1 MKELKNCTSKSIE
14 LWAEDLD
21 KQPKNKPLDDIKIF
35 MTATMNEDRIESD
48 PEAKQIIE
56 EGNNMA
62 SLIFKRIKF
71 MHTYTATKAV
81 LLFLESIC
89 PTPGIAVMY
98 CNYLQYKMFKR
109 KQKKLDMNTLA
120 FIFPMGFFSEH
131 TLNEFW
137 DKQKLLVDRGPD
149 NMLDYKE
156 LGSSMIF

>member
-14 LWAEDLD
+14 LWAEELD
-21 KQPKNKPLDDIKIF
+21 KQSKNKPLDDIKIF

-98 CNYLQYKMFKR
+98 CNYLQYKMFYR

-137 DKQKLLVDRGPD
+137 DKQKLLVDRGSD